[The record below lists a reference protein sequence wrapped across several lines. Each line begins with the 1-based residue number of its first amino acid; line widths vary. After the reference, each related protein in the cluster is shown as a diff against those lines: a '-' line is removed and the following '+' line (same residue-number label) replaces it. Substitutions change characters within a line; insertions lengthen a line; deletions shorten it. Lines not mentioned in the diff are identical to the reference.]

1 MARVELKH
9 IKKVYDGNVTAIADA
24 NVVIEDKEFA
34 VLVGPSGCGKTTCLR
49 MLAGLEEPSSG
60 IIQIDD
66 DLVYDSSKK
75 LNVPPEKR
83 SVGMV
88 FQSYAVWP
96 HMNVFDNVAYPL
108 KIRNLKRDEI
118 EKAVNEVLHTV
129 ELEGLEK
136 RMPNQLSGGQQQRV
150 ALARGLVMEPKVL
163 CLDEPLSN
171 LDAKLRAKMRKDI
184 RDIQQKFGITVVYV
198 THDQIEAFEMSDR
211 MVIMNEGLIEQV
223 GTPSEVRNQPAS
235 SFVSD
240 FIDS

>member
-1 MARVELKH
+1 MSEIR
-9 IKKVYDGNVTAIADA
+9 IKDLNKYYGQLQVVNNFNITVKDG
-24 NVVIEDKEFA
+24 EFLA
-34 VLVGPSGCGKTTCLR
+34 LLGPSGCGKTTCLR
-49 MLAGLEEPSSG
+49 MIAGLEEPTSG
-60 IIQIDD
+60 LIQIDD
-66 DLVYDSSKK
+66 DTVYDSSES
-75 LNVPPEKR
+75 LNIPPEKR

-96 HMNVFDNVAYPL
+96 HMNVYDNVAYPL
-108 KIRNLKRDEI
+108 KIRNLKKDEI
-118 EKAVNEVLHTV
+118 EDAVSKVLHTV

-163 CLDEPLSN
+163 CLDEQLSN

-184 RDIQQKFGITVVYV
+184 REIQQKFGITVVYV

-211 MVIMNEGLIEQV
+211 MVIMNQGLVEQV
-223 GTPSEVRNQPAS
+223 GSPKEVRESPKTE
-235 SFVSD
+235 FVAE

>member
-1 MARVELKH
+1 MSEIR
-9 IKKVYDGNVTAIADA
+9 IKNLNKYYGQLQVVNNFNITVKDG
-24 NVVIEDKEFA
+24 EFLA
-34 VLVGPSGCGKTTCLR
+34 LLGPSGCGKTTSLR
-49 MLAGLEEPSSG
+49 MIAGLEEPSSG
-60 IIQIDD
+60 LIQIDND
-66 DLVYDSSKK
+66 TVYDSSE
-75 LNVPPEKR
+75 NINTPPEKR

-96 HMNVFDNVAYPL
+96 HMNVYDNVAYPL
-108 KIRNLKRDEI
+108 KIRNLNKDEI
-118 EKAVNEVLHTV
+118 ETAVSKVLHTV

-184 RDIQQKFGITVVYV
+184 REIQQKFGITVVYV

-211 MVIMNEGLIEQV
+211 MVIMNQGLVEQV
-223 GTPSEVRNQPAS
+223 GSPEEVRESPKTE
-235 SFVSD
+235 FVAE
-240 FIDS
+240 FIDG